1 MKHTKLNNNYH
12 NNEHN
17 LTICLTILAA
27 TTAPPSPPPQHDPKE
42 HSSGTSRESQGA
54 GTRSRPGRS
63 DKERSRRMI
72 FASSTRS
79 KLILF

>member
-1 MKHTKLNNNYH
+1 MKYTKLNNNYH

-17 LTICLTILAA
+17 LTICLTIVAA

-42 HSSGTSRESQGA
+42 HSPGTRRESQAA

-63 DKERSRRMI
+63 DKERSRRMF